1 MSEEHR
7 QRNVTGCKGLNVPLT
22 LTNYLL
28 NQQKLTM
35 MKGIHNIHKMT
46 ASIAAVLLSASLFS
60 CSSDDFFGKAEG
72 TSEGIS
78 FGVTDAAE
86 TRAANANDE
95 QTVAH
100 YVLRSDASADTLCV
114 RAIVTDGI
122 GNNDNKPMT
131 RAAMQ
136 TTMYDK
142 FNVVAA
148 YKEDGNI
155 GSQFFMNEIATNN
168 GTNWVPERI
177 YYWPG
182 SNRQLRFLAWAPTDA
197 TFQAVPNSPTATT
210 LQYTTPA
217 EAKDQ
222 RDLVAAATDFID
234 SPAKEG
240 NCIPVGLQFKH
251 LCTAVIVKTGA
262 TMTDGTIKSVTITNV
277 KNSGSYDMVS
287 STWALNDGTANYTV
301 SPEFATTGSTANGTD
316 LNAGE
321 STLMLLP
328 QTLGADS
335 ELKVE
340 FHDNISGRD
349 RTLSA
354 SLNGAEWPM
363 GKTVTYRLS
372 ITPEYELN
380 IDNVAETVDAHYVVQ
395 PIKVRL
401 ANLTDNTKWTL
412 TTKID
417 GEIYNGIDVSVLL
430 DNPEDGAL
438 NVAKQGF
445 WLDKYVEIKRNDN
458 GEIISKTLT
467 NQTARGTA
475 TVTGTGNLEKDA
487 YVFIPE
493 NIGNTDRNIT
503 ITLKIDGASD
513 TDAVTKTIT
522 QKCPSWNGSN
532 VGYERFEK
540 DNEGIY
546 PFGFL
551 WDRKVEYKY
560 QGFLALLFKWVA
572 NSYKTADV
580 DYLTTKY
587 TFKVLFKSITTATI
601 DYTAINNSLNVGM
614 SPDDGLENTRKLYTF
629 KNIGSI
635 SELENDFDNLTI
647 LGYKW
652 QDKQTTGGHY
662 ETVKN
667 FAAKMAVMRNKFNV
681 EKREQKDPEGNKVI
695 FYVPDIEENDI
706 VWYLPASNEQK
717 GITDTKYPLSGTYW
731 SSTAA
736 DDNTHAYVY
745 SSGSEPVIGERM
757 ATHKIRAARRK

>member
-1 MSEEHR
+1 
-7 QRNVTGCKGLNVPLT
+7 
-22 LTNYLL
+22 
-28 NQQKLTM
+28 
-35 MKGIHNIHKMT
+35 MKGKMNIHKLT

-60 CSSDDFFGKAEG
+60 CSSDDFFGKPE
-72 TSEGIS
+72 SESTNGIS
-78 FGVTDAAE
+78 FGVSTENSAA
-86 TRAANANDE
+86 TRANKTDDGL
-95 QTVAH
+95 TVAR
-100 YVLRSDASADTLCV
+100 YTLRSDNSADTLCV
-114 RAIVTDGI
+114 RAVVTDGI
-122 GNNDNKPMT
+122 GNNANKPAT

-136 TTMYDK
+136 TSMYNDFK
-142 FNVVAA
+142 VVAA
-148 YKEDGNI
+148 VKENGNV
-155 GSQFFMNEIATNN
+155 GSQYYMNDVATKT
-168 GTNWVPERI
+168 GTNWVPSKV

-197 TFQAVPNSPTATT
+197 AFQSVPNNPNATT

-217 EAKDQ
+217 EAKNQ

-234 SPAKEG
+234 SPANNG
-240 NCIPVGLQFKH
+240 TCTPVSLNFKH
-251 LCTAVIVKTGA
+251 LCTAVIIKTGE
-262 TMTDGTIKSVTITNV
+262 TMTAGTIKSVSLKGV
-277 KNSGSYDMVS
+277 KNSGTYDMVS
-287 STWALNDGTANYTV
+287 SAWTLTDSKADFTI
-301 SPEFATTGSTANGTD
+301 SPNQATTSTTPNGTD

-321 STLMLLP
+321 STFMLLP

-335 ELKVE
+335 KLEVE
-340 FHDNISGRD
+340 FHDNISGKD
-349 RTLSA
+349 RILTA

-380 IDNVAETVDAHYVVQ
+380 IENTSEMLDAHYIVE
-395 PIKVRL
+395 PIKVKIG
-401 ANLTDNTKWTL
+401 NLEPNAKWTL
-412 TTKID
+412 TAKID
-417 GEIYNGIDVSVLL
+417 GEIYNSIDVSVLL

-445 WLDKYVEIKRNDN
+445 WIDKYVEIKRNDE
-458 GEIISKTLT
+458 GEIISKKLT

-475 TVTGTGNLEKDA
+475 TVTGTGSLETNA

-503 ITLKIDGASD
+503 ITLKVDGSSD
-513 TDAVTKTIT
+513 ADAYKKTIT
-522 QKCPSWNGSN
+522 QKCPSWNGNN

-551 WDRKVEYKY
+551 WDRKVEYSY

-587 TFKVLFKSITTATI
+587 TFQLWFKSITTATI

-614 SPDDGLENTRKLYTF
+614 NTEDGLENTKKLYTF

-652 QDKQTTGGHY
+652 QNKKTEGGHY

-717 GITDTKYPLSGTYW
+717 GITDTEYPLSGTYW

-745 SSGSEPVIGERM
+745 SSGGESVIGERM